1 MQKDLWANPVV
12 RRTSYWV
19 FHDESIPNKR
29 WLLIGLLFVRSEHLE
44 QARACLAGCR
54 EQENYYGEIHFSAL
68 PKQFGGSYGSK
79 ARVARRWLQGYEQ
92 GLSEIA
98 RFTALAVDRHSPAFE
113 HKRFAKDYHAY
124 NRFTAMA
131 LKAGIRWF
139 LGLESLD
146 SVTITFVSDAKD
158 RMSRPEQGWIDNFES
173 YLPYRAK
180 LDAFLSREE
189 GKPYPSVS
197 LKLQLQDSAACDLL
211 QLCDVLLGATQ
222 MALVAGS
229 HQPTKRELGAMVVRW
244 CRDLQ
249 EPPRKQQF
257 GLYRKFSFWGF
268 PDNQGLAYSPV
279 PLQLQVGMNHPT
291 LF

>member
-1 MQKDLWANPVV
+1 MQKDLWGNPVV

-29 WLLIGLLFVRSEHLE
+29 WLLIGLLFVRPEHLE
-44 QARACLAGCR
+44 EARRFLYTCR
-54 EQENYYGEIHFSAL
+54 DQENYYGEIHFSDL
-68 PKQFGGSYGSK
+68 PKRFEGRYGAR

-98 RFTALAVDRHSPAFE
+98 RFTALAVERHSPAFE
-113 HKRFAKDYHAY
+113 HKRFAQEYHTY

-131 LKAGIRWF
+131 LKAGISWF
-139 LGLESLD
+139 LGQEGWD
-146 SVTITFVSDAKD
+146 SVTITLVSDAKR
-158 RMSRPEQGWIDNFES
+158 RMRRPEQGWIDNFEK

-189 GKPYPSVS
+189 GKPYPRVS
-197 LKLQLQDSAACDLL
+197 LQLQLQDSSACDLL

-249 EPPRKQQF
+249 QPRRKQQF
-257 GLYRKFSFWGF
+257 GLCRRFDLWGF
-268 PDNQGLAYSPV
+268 PDKNGAAYSPV
-279 PLQLQVGMNHPT
+279 PLQLQVDMNHPT